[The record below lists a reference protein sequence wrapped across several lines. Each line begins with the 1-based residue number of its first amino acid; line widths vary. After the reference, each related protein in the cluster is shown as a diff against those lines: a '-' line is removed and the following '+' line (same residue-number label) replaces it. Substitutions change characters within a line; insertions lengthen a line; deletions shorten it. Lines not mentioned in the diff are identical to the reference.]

1 MKKKLIIALAIT
13 IIATLSATGCT
24 TGNGSNPAGE
34 AMVSEDNISGDEIVS
49 ADEIVSTDE
58 IVSADEVVSPDEVIP
73 SDELPEESDAGEE
86 VSGNMDETEQIAEYR
101 SSEIVVTY
109 NEPEEQIEV
118 KTTDGEILDIVSL
131 DNAGDLLRRNIFA
144 ILINWEGVLE

>member
-34 AMVSEDNISGDEIVS
+34 AMVSEDNISG
-49 ADEIVSTDE
+49 DE

-144 ILINWEGVLE
+144 ILIKWEGVLE